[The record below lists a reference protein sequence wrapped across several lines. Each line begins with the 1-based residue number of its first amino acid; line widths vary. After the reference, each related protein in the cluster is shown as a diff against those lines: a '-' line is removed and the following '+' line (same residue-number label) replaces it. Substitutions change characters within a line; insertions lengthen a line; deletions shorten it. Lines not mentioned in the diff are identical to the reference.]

1 LIAVR
6 YHCWNGDCAIKWAM
20 ARGKGDDGGVRGS
33 KEGTTFVQRVVHEV
47 GGGTAFPMLTKTN
60 YSDWAMLMRVKL
72 KVRGLWVA
80 IDKGGVDPQEDMMAL
95 DALVS
100 AVPPDGGDSG

>member
-1 LIAVR
+1 VR
-6 YHCWNGDCAIKWAM
+6 D
-20 ARGKGDDGGVRGS
+20 S